1 MRYIMFNFNNR
12 VAIVTGGTRGIG
24 KGITEAFIKNGA
36 TVVATYTSNDDAAN
50 SFKESLG
57 DQGKNLI
64 LKKFDVSSS
73 SDVEVFWQ
81 DLTSEVE
88 SIDIL
93 INNSGIR
100 KDNISPMMPDEDW
113 ARVLDVNLSGSFYMT
128 KRAVSHFMKNRYGR
142 IVNMSSVG
150 GKLGLPGQANYAAS
164 KAGQIAMSKSISKEV
179 AKKGITINNVCP
191 GFIETELI
199 ADLPQEQVKEYKKQ
213 VPMKRFGKV
222 EEVANAVL
230 FLASEEASY
239 ITGTT
244 LDISGGL

>member
-1 MRYIMFNFNNR
+1 MFNFSNR

-24 KGITEAFIKNGA
+24 KGITEAFINNGA

-50 SFKESLG
+50 GFKESLG
-57 DQGKNLI
+57 DRGKNLI

-73 SDVEVFWQ
+73 VEVEAFWH

-88 SIDIL
+88 SVDIL

-113 ARVLDVNLSGSFYMT
+113 ARVLDVNLSGCFYMT

>member
-1 MRYIMFNFNNR
+1 MFNFNNR